1 MQKIPYGRHSIQPED
16 IEAVRQVLE
25 SDFLTQGPRVK
36 EFEDAFATYV
46 GAKYAVAVNNGTAA
60 LHLSVMALGLKPGQK
75 VITTP
80 ISFVATANC
89 VLYCGAEVVFA
100 DIDEDTGLIDI
111 DAVEALLTASPKGT
125 YAGIIP
131 VDFAGLAV
139 DLERMR
145 LLVDEHQLW
154 ILEDACHAPGAYFT
168 DSKGVKQHCGNGR
181 YSHATLFSFHPVKH
195 IATGEGGMVTTN
207 SPEMFEKLLQLRTHG
222 ITRDAARYE
231 NSSDSVEQGGWYY
244 EMQSLGY
251 NFRMPDI
258 LAALGTSQ
266 LKRAEIDLANRRR
279 IAQRYDLAFKS
290 SDSRIKPL
298 TVSKNHEGHA
308 YHLYIIRTSKRKE
321 FYDFL
326 HQHGVLAQV
335 HYIPIHLQPYYRRLG
350 FKQGSL
356 PRAESF
362 YSQVLSLPMFGSL
375 TEEQQSKVVTTVF
388 DASRL

>member
-36 EFEDAFATYV
+36 EFEDTFARYV

-60 LHLSVMALGLKPGQK
+60 LHLSVMALGLKPGHK

-100 DIDEDTGLIDI
+100 DIDEETGLIDI
-111 DAVEALLTASPKGT
+111 DAVEALLKASPKGT

-139 DLERMR
+139 DVERLR
-145 LLVDEHQLW
+145 LLADEFKLW
-154 ILEDACHAPGAYFT
+154 VLEDACHAPGAYFT
-168 DSKGVKQHCGNGR
+168 DSNGVKQHCGNGK
-181 YSHATLFSFHPVKH
+181 YSHATVFSFHPVKH

-207 SPEMFEKLLQLRTHG
+207 SPEIFEKLMQLRTHG
-222 ITRDAARYE
+222 ITRDSARYE
-231 NSSDSVEQGGWYY
+231 NTSDFVAQGGWYY

-266 LKRAEIDLANRRR
+266 LRRAEVDLANRRR
-279 IAQRYDLAFKS
+279 IAQRYDSVFNT
-290 SDSRIKPL
+290 SDSHIKPL
-298 TVSKNHEGHA
+298 AAGKNNEGHA
-308 YHLYIIRTSKRKE
+308 YHLYIVKTNQRQKL
-321 FYDFL
+321 YDFL
-326 HQHGVLAQV
+326 HQRGILAQV

-350 FKQGSL
+350 YKQGSL

-362 YSQVLSLPMFGSL
+362 YGQVLSLPMFGGLSSEMQDQVIQH
-375 TEEQQSKVVTTVF
+375 TKDF
-388 DASRL
+388 R

>member
-1 MQKIPYGRHSIQPED
+1 MIPYGRQHITQAD
-16 IEAVRQVLE
+16 IEAVKQVLE
-25 SDFLTQGPRVK
+25 SDFLTQGPKVK
-36 EFEDAFATYV
+36 EFEEAFAKYV

-80 ISFVATANC
+80 MSFVATANC

-100 DIDEDTGLIDI
+100 DIDEETGLIDI
-111 DAVEALLTASPKGT
+111 TAVEALLKASPKGT

-139 DLERMR
+139 DVERLR
-145 LLVDEHQLW
+145 LLADEYKLW

-168 DSKGVKQHCGNGR
+168 DSKAVKQKCGNGV
-181 YSHATLFSFHPVKH
+181 YSDLTVFSFHPVKH

-207 SPEMFEKLLQLRTHG
+207 SAELYQKLSLLRTHG
-222 ITRDAARYE
+222 IMRDAARFE
-231 NSSDSVEQGGWYY
+231 NTPDSVAQGGWYY

-258 LAALGTSQ
+258 LAALGASQ
-266 LKRAEIDLANRRR
+266 LKRAEVDLANRHR
-279 IAQRYDLAFKS
+279 IAQRYDAAFNAN
-290 SDSRIKPL
+290 DSHIKPIS
-298 TVSKNHEGHA
+298 TGKSDEGHA
-308 YHLYIIRTSKRKE
+308 YHLYIVKTDQRQE
-321 FYDFL
+321 LYNYL
-326 HQHGVLAQV
+326 HEKGILAQV

-350 FKQGSL
+350 YKQGAL

-362 YSQVLSLPMFGSL
+362 YGQVLSLPMFGSL
-375 TEEQQSKVVTTVF
+375 SSEMQDQVIQAVRGFFK
-388 DASRL
+388 